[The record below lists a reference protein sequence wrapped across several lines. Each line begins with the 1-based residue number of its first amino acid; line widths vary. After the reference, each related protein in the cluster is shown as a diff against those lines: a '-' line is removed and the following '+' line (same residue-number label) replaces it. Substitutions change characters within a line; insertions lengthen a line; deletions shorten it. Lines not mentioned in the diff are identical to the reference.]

1 MKAKKT
7 TKARSR
13 AEIIAEFASLPPTVQ
28 GKICEARHTLADG
41 KVAVYHNLQY
51 WANGRNHTVHIPKD
65 RLAEFRD
72 AVKSGA
78 KARELLFELSR
89 TDAEAILEEGRPLK
103 KNSSR

>member
-13 AEIIAEFASLPPTVQ
+13 AEILAEFAALPPTVQ
-28 GKICEARHTLADG
+28 GKICEARHTLANG
-41 KVAVYHNLQY
+41 KMAVHHNLQY
-51 WANGRNHTVHIPKD
+51 WADGRNHTVHIPKD
-65 RLAEFRD
+65 RLAEFKK

-89 TDAEAILEEGRPLK
+89 TDTEAILEEGRQL